1 MIKYITETF
10 EINDD
15 DVLWDKFM
23 GFMRQIVPW
32 KEEQLIQLSAIQK
45 IPVIAFIYSSEVM
58 GDGHNQFLDLYGA
71 YIKKEDIVD
80 SFNTLSIPKE
90 YIENIEKIPSVFM
103 SVTGLKE
110 NDLGEEKREKEM
122 KRIDEICDECDS
134 LFYQYGNE
142 QVDEKIIEYVRKYHL
157 DFFEFK

>member
-1 MIKYITETF
+1 MIKYITEAF
-10 EINDD
+10 KIDD
-15 DVLWDKFM
+15 ADVLWDKFM
-23 GFMRQIVPW
+23 CFIRQIIPW
-32 KEEQLIQLSAIQK
+32 GEEQLIQLSAVQK

-71 YIKKEDIVD
+71 YIKKEDIID
-80 SFNTLSIPKE
+80 AFKTLSIPKE
-90 YIENIEKIPSVFM
+90 YIENIEKIPAVF
-103 SVTGLKE
+103 TLDAELTE
-110 NDLGEEKREKEM
+110 NDLDEEKREKEM
-122 KRIDEICDECDS
+122 KRINEIFDECDS

>member
-32 KEEQLIQLSAIQK
+32 EEEQLIQLSAIQK

-58 GDGHNQFLDLYGA
+58 GDGHNQFLDLYGT
-71 YIKKEDIVD
+71 YIKKEDIIDAFKV
-80 SFNTLSIPKE
+80 LSISKE
-90 YIENIEKIPSVFM
+90 YIETIEKIPVDFTH
-103 SVTGLKE
+103 VAELPKGGLDKA
-110 NDLGEEKREKEM
+110 KREKEM
-122 KRIDEICDECDS
+122 ERISEICDECDS
-134 LFYQYGNE
+134 CFYQYGNE
-142 QVDEKIIEYVRKYHL
+142 QVDEKIIEYVRKYYF
-157 DFFEFK
+157 DFFEFQ